1 MPVQEQRVA
10 TGNTVANFQGYPSLP
25 SDNFGSEVETEG
37 PSHPAKDGLAEMRQ
51 QFQLL
56 QAQSV
61 TPEKQD
67 PIGRVVAV
75 LERPKVSRVL
85 CVLAEGGEG
94 SGQSR

>member
-1 MPVQEQRVA
+1 MA

-25 SDNFGSEVETEG
+25 SDNFGSEVEMEG
-37 PSHPAKDGLAEMRQ
+37 PSHPAMDGLAEMRQ

-56 QAQSV
+56 QAQSA
-61 TPEKQD
+61 TPETQD

-75 LERPKVSRVL
+75 LECPKVSRVL

-94 SGQSR
+94 SGQSG